1 MLVVSNLLHTLL
13 TFLCY
18 SEKKSKGLKVKAEQA
33 VKHFL
38 SFSDFL
44 IYKDRKKEA
53 KYQQWKRHVVFMHI
67 AVVSFITAILYL
79 VYTTVSIYVFPK
91 DAIDTMI
98 VLHLGLIAMPLFLI
112 SLFAYHQRYYKGVI
126 TAMMIAP
133 VAAALVYHY
142 LLYRVGWNSIYLPEI
157 YLIIIWTFAIC
168 GLSLLQGL
176 ISASVILTFSLIIGL
191 FFSELP
197 SEGKILHTF
206 WLSVSYIL
214 GFIGAF
220 LLERHHKI
228 NFFQHQILEKMATTD
243 TLTGLYNRTQFR
255 EFLQTE
261 IEKAEESSYMF
272 GLMMIDIDFFK
283 EVNDLHGHQK
293 GDEILKGITD
303 LLSRNI
309 RQSDTIIRW
318 GGEEFMVIC
327 RTTYKDRLIRF
338 ANKLR
343 NIVATHL
350 FRDVGIRTISIGA
363 TCFSIGDTIDTLLGR
378 VDEALHCAKHEGRN
392 RVIYFS

>member
-1 MLVVSNLLHTLL
+1 
-13 TFLCY
+13 
-18 SEKKSKGLKVKAEQA
+18 
-33 VKHFL
+33 
-38 SFSDFL
+38 
-44 IYKDRKKEA
+44 
-53 KYQQWKRHVVFMHI
+53 MHI
-67 AVVSFITAILYL
+67 AVVSFITGMLYL
-79 VYTTVSIYVFPK
+79 IYTSVCIYVFPK
-91 DAIDTMI
+91 DAINTMI
-98 VLHLGLIAMPLFLI
+98 QLHLGLIALPLFLI
-112 SLFAYHQRYYKGVI
+112 SLFAYQEKHYSAVI
-126 TAMMIAP
+126 IAMMAAP
-133 VAAALVYHY
+133 VVAAAGYHY
-142 LLYRVGWNSIYLPEI
+142 LLNLAGWNSIYLPEV
-157 YLIIIWTFAIC
+157 YLIIIWTFAIS
-168 GLSLLQGL
+168 GLPLLQGL
-176 ISASVILTFSLIIGL
+176 ISASVILFFSLMMGL
-191 FFSELP
+191 FFSELSP
-197 SEGKILHTF
+197 DERILHTF

-228 NFFQHQILEKMATTD
+228 NFFQHQILEKLASTD

-303 LLSRNI
+303 LLSQNI
-309 RQSDTIIRW
+309 RQTDTIIRW

-363 TCFSIGDTIDTLLGR
+363 TCFTIGDTIDTLLGR
-378 VDEALHCAKHEGRN
+378 VDDALHHAKHEGRN